1 MNAPATS
8 SLSVIL
14 PAHNEADFISATLE
28 ALIASDIA
36 GLTAE
41 IVVVANGCTDAT
53 AAIAKGHEPAA
64 RAAGWGYNVID
75 SREGGKPLALTLG
88 DEAATGAVLVYL
100 DADVIVSPGLMRAL
114 AAALDT
120 DQPRYGGGTPIV
132 MRSPSAVTRAY
143 ARIWQRLPFFKVNA
157 PGFGLF
163 AMNRAGRARWDDW
176 PRIIGDDAFARLAF
190 APAERVQV
198 ADTYEWP
205 LTDGFWPLVR
215 VRRRQD
221 KGNRELL
228 AAFPEL
234 AANEDKPPPGAG
246 GTLKLLLTDPTGWFT
261 YAAVKLATRL
271 PSQGEGWARG
281 R

>member
-1 MNAPATS
+1 MSATAADV
-8 SLSVIL
+8 SVIL
-14 PAHNEADFISATLE
+14 PAHNEAGFISPTLA
-28 ALIASDIA
+28 ALIGSDIA
-36 GLTAE
+36 GLAAE
-41 IVVVANGCTDAT
+41 IIVVANGCTDAT
-53 AAIAKGHEPAA
+53 AEIARSHEPAA
-64 RAAGWGYNVID
+64 RAAGWGYSVID
-75 SREGGKPLALTLG
+75 SKEGGKPLALSLG
-88 DEAATGAVLVYL
+88 DKAATGAVLVYL
-100 DADVIVSPGLMRAL
+100 DADVIVTPGLIRAL
-114 AAALDT
+114 TAALDT
-120 DQPRYGGGTPIV
+120 DEPRYGGGTPIV

-163 AMNRAGRARWDDW
+163 AMNRVGRARWDDW
-176 PRIIGDDAFARLAF
+176 PRLTGDDAFARLAF

-221 KGNRELL
+221 QGNRELL
-228 AAFPEL
+228 ATFPEL
-234 AANEDKPPPGAG
+234 AANEDKPTPGAG
-246 GTLKLLLTDPTGWFT
+246 GTLKLFLTDPTGWLT

-271 PSQGEGWARG
+271 PSRGERWARG